1 MFKKVITTFKFYC
14 PFKNEKKKE
23 KKVEKKFEKGNN
35 LK

>member
-14 PFKNEKKKE
+14 PFNNEKKKV
-23 KKVEKKFEKGNN
+23 KMVKKKFEKGNH

>member
-14 PFKNEKKKE
+14 SFKNEKKKV
-23 KKVEKKFEKGNN
+23 KMVKKKFEKGNN